1 MSASDSIGAAW
12 MEDDVYIALM
22 CMVFTVCVLVSLYRR
37 QRRKVPPVLPPP
49 QSFATW
55 ITDSSDVVRNLP
67 LNQVAFPG
75 SHNSGAYNI
84 CGNVVSGDCHAS
96 LVPYIQRL
104 PFVSSFVARWATC
117 QRLSITEQLQA
128 GVRYLDI
135 RVQAFPSG
143 APRVCHSLCSISL
156 HECIAQVRAFLDE
169 HPTELVILDVNH
181 IYVTSP
187 SQYIVIGEQLVD
199 QLGRHCIA
207 RRSDSPSSCTL
218 ASLCQQRIQVVLV
231 YHDQES
237 ALRLDLWG
245 PSHIQ
250 SPWPRVADNVVQYA
264 QTHLQ
269 GRNVSDDQLYVTQV
283 VPTARPVDLLCHL
296 NVLTFVRPLLIHA
309 LLWLQ
314 QLAEQRGDLPTLSA
328 VNIVM
333 VDDCGIDQYAVIA
346 AILNLNKAKT
356 G

>member
-1 MSASDSIGAAW
+1 
-12 MEDDVYIALM
+12 
-22 CMVFTVCVLVSLYRR
+22 MVFTVCVLVSLYRR

-55 ITDSSDVVRNLP
+55 ITDSSDVVRKLP

-104 PFVSSFVARWATC
+104 PFVSSFC

-187 SQYIVIGEQLVD
+187 M
-199 QLGRHCIA
+199 
-207 RRSDSPSSCTL
+207 
-218 ASLCQQRIQVVLV
+218 
-231 YHDQES
+231 
-237 ALRLDLWG
+237 
-245 PSHIQ
+245 
-250 SPWPRVADNVVQYA
+250 
-264 QTHLQ
+264 
-269 GRNVSDDQLYVTQV
+269 
-283 VPTARPVDLLCHL
+283 VPTARPVDLLGHL